1 MKKTTYGAKLDT
13 SKIKCLCRDQ
23 RTHGY
28 ISYTMH
34 QAADSC
40 KYYFLLFS
48 LGFVT
53 LSAFTSLK
61 TQQGPWLAACFRKD
75 HPASVS
81 MANDKSRK
89 WYIPW
94 TEFCKY
100 THSYAYLWNLMK
112 CSVRALPHY
121 STVTHHMFLP
131 RYRRKIEAPTV
142 ADTRQLKK
150 PVWVIV
156 CVLSLS
162 VYLHSC
168 LLSPNASSYWWSLAV
183 WLSNIRQLSID
194 YIDPFSATDPYCEG
208 SGLRR
213 DPEAFLSGDATL
225 KLVLW
230 SSTES
235 TVVCLQR
242 ALFSEGGSVTT
253 GLWPL
258 LLVLLSL
265 CQPATKES
273 KTITLEF
280 EFNLIVIINT
290 WNVTRVGAFLM
301 VIVIHTIHHCMWHIT
316 LLHENTHVWHYCT

>member
-1 MKKTTYGAKLDT
+1 MQCESSTT
-13 SKIKCLCRDQ
+13 
-23 RTHGY
+23 
-28 ISYTMH
+28 
-34 QAADSC
+34 
-40 KYYFLLFS
+40 
-48 LGFVT
+48 
-53 LSAFTSLK
+53 
-61 TQQGPWLAACFRKD
+61 
-75 HPASVS
+75 
-81 MANDKSRK
+81 
-89 WYIPW
+89 
-94 TEFCKY
+94 
-100 THSYAYLWNLMK
+100 
-112 CSVRALPHY
+112 Y

-150 PVWVIV
+150 PVIV

-230 SSTES
+230 LSTES